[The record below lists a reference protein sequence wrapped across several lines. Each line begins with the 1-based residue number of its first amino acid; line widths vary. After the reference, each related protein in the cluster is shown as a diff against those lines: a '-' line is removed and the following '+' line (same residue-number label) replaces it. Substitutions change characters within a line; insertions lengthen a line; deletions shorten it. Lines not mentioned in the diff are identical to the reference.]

1 MEGIEFRYCFKDGDE
16 VKEVN
21 ACKKAENGL
30 HDSDVCRIFLDFMKS
45 AGFSKESVLKHFK
58 D

>member
-30 HDSDVCRIFLDFMKS
+30 HDHEVCEIFLDFMRS
-45 AGFSKESVLKHFK
+45 VGFSDENIFK
-58 D
+58 YFQE

>member
-30 HDSDVCRIFLDFMKS
+30 HDYEVCEIFLDFMRS
-45 AGFSKESVLKHFK
+45 VGFSEENIFKYFKE
-58 D
+58 